1 MEMVGSDF
9 RSTWYARR
17 LCAALF
23 YAAIVVLH
31 AGCTRQPVTD
41 PTRASVAGTV
51 LFDDKPLGGG
61 SITFLSKKDANYRI
75 TGMIKNDG
83 SFAFDGAPVG
93 EAQLAVETDSLRY
106 ADPAHFVPIPAKYRA
121 IETSG
126 LSFEV
131 QPGDNTNVKVE
142 LKSR

>member
-1 MEMVGSDF
+1 MGTDYSRF
-9 RSTWYARR
+9 RPIWYACFICVGITI
-17 LCAALF
+17 LD
-23 YAAIVVLH
+23 
-31 AGCTRQPVTD
+31 AGCSRQPVKD
-41 PTRASVAGTV
+41 PTRASVSGTV
-51 LFDDKPLGGG
+51 TLDDKPLGGG
-61 SITFLSKKDANYRI
+61 SITFLSKKDANYRV

-93 EAQLAVETDSLRY
+93 TAQLAVETDSLRY
-106 ADPAHFVPIPAKYRA
+106 ADPAHFMAIPPKYRA